1 MLNVEIFCNI
11 LFFYIEEINNAENY
25 ENIGRTVSELNTK
38 EKREVFEVI
47 KSEFHVNINLI

>member
-1 MLNVEIFCNI
+1 MEIFCNI

>member
-25 ENIGRTVSELNTK
+25 ENIGRSVSELNTK
-38 EKREVFEVI
+38 EKREVFEVL
-47 KSEFHVNINLI
+47 KSEFHVNINFM